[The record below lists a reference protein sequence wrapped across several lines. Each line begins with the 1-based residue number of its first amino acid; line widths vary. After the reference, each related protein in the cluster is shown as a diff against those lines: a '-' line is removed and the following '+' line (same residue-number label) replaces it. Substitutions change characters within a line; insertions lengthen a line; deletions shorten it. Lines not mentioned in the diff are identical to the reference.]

1 MFYNIINLIY
11 ETVIVQ
17 PEGTVMV
24 KIKLADG
31 VDPAK
36 CKVYYVT
43 EDIVNP
49 LVRFASTIDGN
60 YIVFETDHFS
70 EFAVIEVETVVDSVE
85 VTELPDIT
93 VYGIG
98 EQLDIDGM
106 RVIAHYSDGTSKEI
120 NDYRVGMIN
129 LNTVGTQKLKV
140 YYTYRNIT

>member
-1 MFYNIINLIY
+1 
-11 ETVIVQ
+11 
-17 PEGTVMV
+17 MV

-98 EQLDIDGM
+98 EQLDIGGM
-106 RVIAHYSDGTSKEI
+106 KRLLLIIVTEQARKST
-120 NDYRVGMIN
+120 
-129 LNTVGTQKLKV
+129 
-140 YYTYRNIT
+140 ITA